1 MFLIIFIVISYLI
14 GSIPFGL
21 IFTDLFLKQDV
32 RKIGSGNVG
41 ATNVLRTGNK
51 LLAFATLL
59 LDIGKGAFAVYLCM
73 AIFSKLAFS
82 AEVII
87 DPLEGLIYGFFAIVG
102 HCFPVWL
109 KFKGGKGVA
118 TTFGVLFAAVPWA
131 GLIAAVTWGIVAGFS
146 RYSSLSAI
154 CAVAIAPLVTLL
166 YYGAMPAGITALI
179 AALVIWRHK
188 DNIKRLSAGTEP
200 KIGAAKD
207 KDEPASTKH

>member
-51 LLAFATLL
+51 LLAFSTLL